1 MKPREV
7 GGWEQNLVQVHV
19 SIWLFCKKM
28 LLGERDEDHVDLVV
42 ILNSMCVVQVNFV
55 KTVEKKRNQ
64 KKYFVEV
71 PD

>member
-1 MKPREV
+1 MKLGAGNRI
-7 GGWEQNLVQVHV
+7 
-19 SIWLFCKKM
+19 SCRCMCLFGYSVKKM